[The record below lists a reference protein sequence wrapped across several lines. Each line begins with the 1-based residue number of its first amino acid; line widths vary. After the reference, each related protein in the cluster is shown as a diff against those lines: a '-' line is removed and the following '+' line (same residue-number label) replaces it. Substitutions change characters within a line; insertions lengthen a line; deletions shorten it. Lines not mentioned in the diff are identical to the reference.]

1 MAFPNSYEVC
11 RAELFTGEEELRG
24 RFSPIVVD
32 KVMRVR
38 EMYNW
43 FISNPDA
50 SDRDFVAE
58 ECARHNIHR
67 TTAYADLSVVKSL
80 LPALG
85 KSSREFHRWRANE
98 MLMATYRMA
107 EKRKDTKT
115 MERAA
120 SSYAKLNRADV
131 EEEQESP
138 LAQGPLQPFTATND
152 PRVLGIEPIPDIDR
166 KISEMIAK
174 YKKETID
181 IEDVE
186 FEEVDLEFDTLFGSG
201 EETAKQED
209 GNGAES
215 GIL

>member
-1 MAFPNSYEVC
+1 MAFPNSFEVC
-11 RAELFTGEEELRG
+11 RAELFTGREELES
-24 RFSPIVVD
+24 RFPAVVVD

-43 FISNPDA
+43 FIANPDA

-58 ECARHNIHR
+58 ACARHEIHR

-85 KSSREFHRWRANE
+85 RSSREFHRWRANE
-98 MLMATYRMA
+98 MLMNTYRMA

-120 SSYAKLNRADV
+120 TSYARLNHADD
-131 EEEQESP
+131 EDEQSALSVQVP
-138 LAQGPLQPFTATND
+138 VQPFTATND
-152 PRVLGIEPIPDIDR
+152 PRVLGIEPIPDLER
-166 KISEMIAK
+166 KISEMIAR
-174 YKKETID
+174 YRKETMD

-186 FEEVDLEFDTLFGSG
+186 FEEYDLEFDELFGDNDNPDDDG
-201 EETAKQED
+201 EESCVLQ
-209 GNGAES
+209 
-215 GIL
+215 